1 MDPSTLLAGGDWGGD
16 PRDCDLAGHGREE
29 GLAME
34 QSRPCRDGQSLSPY
48 IRSQRKVI
56 SQMTGKFSIHRYL
69 DPGETLGEVL
79 FGLIMV
85 LTFTVGARL
94 LMEKEGL
101 DARELI
107 VAAVGCNIAWGVIDA
122 VLFMLGALFYRS
134 QRARFYRALRG
145 ARNDAEALA
154 TVRVEFSLEDEPL
167 AILPEDRAR
176 LHQSIVALTAQA
188 VPARAHLLPRDFVG
202 AFVVFALVSATAL
215 PGVIPFLLLGDSE
228 LALRLSNLVLILLL
242 FVVGY
247 WWAHYTDARPWR
259 VGLSVMLLGVGL
271 VLVAIA
277 LGG

>member
-1 MDPSTLLAGGDWGGD
+1 M
-16 PRDCDLAGHGREE
+16 
-29 GLAME
+29 
-34 QSRPCRDGQSLSPY
+34 
-48 IRSQRKVI
+48 
-56 SQMTGKFSIHRYL
+56 
-69 DPGETLGEVL
+69 GEVL

-94 LMEKEGL
+94 LMEEEGL

-122 VLFMLGALFYRS
+122 VLFMLGALFYRG
-134 QRARFYRALRG
+134 QRARFYRALRN

-154 TVRVEFSLEDEPL
+154 TVREEFSLEDEPL
-167 AILPEDRAR
+167 AILPEDRVR
-176 LHQSIVALTAQA
+176 LHQSILALTAQA
-188 VPARAHLLPRDFVG
+188 VPARARLLPRDFAG
-202 AFVVFALVSATAL
+202 AFAVFALVSATAL